1 MAGDKTILKRENRFR
16 VILALLD
23 EQERVH
29 VDDLADHF
37 DVSADTIRRDLSEMS
52 EQGLLRKIY
61 GGAVKFQSAQ
71 ENSFELRS
79 RQNVLQ
85 KTTIARF
92 AVHFVNEGD
101 SLFLNASTTNV
112 VFARELAKHFHH
124 LNVVTNST
132 VIAHEFWS
140 GGESNRKVFVLGGN
154 YFGDEPE
161 MQGST
166 VIDQIHH
173 FHADHAF
180 LAPGAVNAKHGFM
193 DFRLESAQV
202 IQAMAYQAQ
211 RVTILADSSKLG
223 RTALNVACSLDSVDR
238 LVTDIL
244 PSEYLTDAL
253 EAAGT
258 KLFIAVQDG
267 IKTVG

>member
-1 MAGDKTILKRENRFR
+1 M
-16 VILALLD
+16 
-23 EQERVH
+23 
-29 VDDLADHF
+29 DDLAAHF
-37 DVSADTIRRDLSEMS
+37 DVSPDTIRRDLSDMS
-52 EQGLLRKIY
+52 EQGLLRKVY

-85 KTTIARF
+85 KTIMAAFAIRF
-92 AVHFVNEGD
+92 VDEGD

-112 VFARELAKHFHH
+112 VFARGLARHFRH

-132 VIAHEFWS
+132 VIAHEFWN
-140 GGESNRKVFVLGGN
+140 GGQSEHRIFVLGGY

-161 MQGST
+161 MQGGT
-166 VIDQIHH
+166 VIDQIRQ

-202 IQAMAYQAQ
+202 IRTMAQQAQ
-211 RVTILADSSKLG
+211 RVTMLADSSKLG
-223 RTALNVACSLDSVDR
+223 RTALNVACSMDSVDR
-238 LVTDIL
+238 LVTDTL
-244 PSEYLTDAL
+244 PSEYLSQAL

-258 KLFIAVQDG
+258 KLYVAAQSG
-267 IKTVG
+267 IDDTD